1 MEKIVRESLLFDFYG
16 ELLTEHQKKIYED
29 IINDMTYS
37 EIADGENISRQA
49 VFDLVKRAN
58 RQLETYESKL
68 NLVKKFLSA
77 EEKMK
82 QLTADIEELRNNYV
96 NDDFNLKAVED
107 ENTKESKLILDRN
120 LMKICNMSRQIFDEF

>member
-37 EIADGENISRQA
+37 EIADDENISRQA